1 MKVVH
6 VKPFEDP
13 KVVEIVPD
21 EDGSYYSELKRL
33 VGGLLEH
40 VDVFFPNGPTVIV
53 NDEFLL
59 NGSIPN
65 RPLYATK
72 YMHDA
77 GYLDQLTYSR
87 VVEEGELYLV
97 VFGDFVVASY
107 DEDGLLRD
115 MTSEEIQAA
124 FDLVKT
130 GEYSLQA
137 VFELQAIKGK
147 KAIAN

>member
-1 MKVVH
+1 
-6 VKPFEDP
+6 
-13 KVVEIVPD
+13 
-21 EDGSYYSELKRL
+21 
-33 VGGLLEH
+33 
-40 VDVFFPNGPTVIV
+40 
-53 NDEFLL
+53 
-59 NGSIPN
+59 
-65 RPLYATK
+65 
-72 YMHDA
+72 MHDA
-77 GYLDQLTYSR
+77 GYLNQLTYSR

-137 VFELQAIKGK
+137 VFELQAIKDK

>member
-40 VDVFFPNGPTVIV
+40 VDV
-53 NDEFLL
+53 
-59 NGSIPN
+59 SIPN

-107 DEDGLLRD
+107 DKDGLLRD

-137 VFELQAIKGK
+137 VFELQAIKDK